1 MILSDFPMFVGV
13 KWLKY
18 SCNVTRTTTYE
29 KWPDPSPNERPTF
42 RVPNGQGHSCYTGYT
57 FSSERGFEG
66 TGHSVRYGKDL
77 SGYYEITPTYV
88 RKFADPVDDGS
99 GNVTFSMVKIDYAN
113 EKTTTTYSKGGTGYG
128 AIYADTRELPEDGQ
142 LIEGS
147 ADGTYCVIKVGG
159 SFYYYEK
166 SI

>member
-18 SCNVTRTTTYE
+18 SCNVVTNTTYE
-29 KWPDPSPNERPTF
+29 QWPDPSPNARPVF
-42 RVPNGQGHSCYTGYT
+42 GLPNGIGHSCYTGYT
-57 FSSERGFEG
+57 FSRERGFEG

-77 SGYYEITPTYV
+77 TGYYQVAPDYV
-88 RKFADPVDDGS
+88 RMFADPVDDGS
-99 GNVTFSMVKIDYAN
+99 GNITFYMVKIDYASVR
-113 EKTTTTYSKGGTGYG
+113 TTTTYSKGETGYG
-128 AIYADTRELPEDGQ
+128 AIYADPRELPEDGQ

-147 ADGTYCVIKVGG
+147 ADGKYCVIKVGG
-159 SFYYYEK
+159 TFYYYEK